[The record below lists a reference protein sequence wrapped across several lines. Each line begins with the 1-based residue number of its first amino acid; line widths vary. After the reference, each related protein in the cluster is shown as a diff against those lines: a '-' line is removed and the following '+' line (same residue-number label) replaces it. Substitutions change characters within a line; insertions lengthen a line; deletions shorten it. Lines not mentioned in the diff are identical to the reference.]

1 MTSPTTTTRRR
12 AARPK
17 LDAIAADAVDLAR
30 EALEDVTEP
39 GQVGQHLRAEA
50 SADRLVTHVF
60 ECTMP
65 GYRGWSWVA
74 VLARAPRAKFATVAE
89 TALLP
94 GDDALL
100 APDWEPWSE
109 RLKPEDIGAED
120 QVAQWELG
128 LGRPRVLSP
137 EGRADAAE
145 RWIEGDFGPR
155 PSSGRGRRG
164 TVSAHCSSCG
174 FLSLLAG
181 SLRGE
186 FGVCTNEWSPADGR
200 VVHLGYGCG
209 AHSETGKEDAA
220 AEAPRNGGV
229 IVDEL
234 DVEYQKPADGTDTS
248 GSATDR
254 AASDKGP
261 SDGADPGNAG
271 TSGPGADSCDN
282 AAQGPDPQGPDS
294 AAQGPGP
301 DAPGPDAQGVQ
312 SSDPAPEKESA
323 DAATG
328 SDVRVVGPADS
339 ADTPGDTDTR
349 TADPAEA
356 EPAEPAEPAED
367 EPAESAEAENAGR
380 APAEKA
386 ERAPAQAAPAAP
398 AEPGADGP
406 AESAEAENAGRTPAE
421 KAERAPAEDSEPADA
436 ERAREAE
443 QTSTSED

>member
-1 MTSPTTTTRRR
+1 MTSPTTATRRR
-12 AARPK
+12 TARPK

-30 EALEDVTEP
+30 EALEEVTEP
-39 GQVGQHLRAEA
+39 GQIGQHLRAEA
-50 SADRLVTHVF
+50 NADRLVTHVF

-100 APDWEPWSE
+100 APEWEPWSE
-109 RLKPEDIGAED
+109 RLKPEDIGADDLLPYKGYDERLEHGYEATGEEDED

-128 LGRPRVLSP
+128 LGRRRVLSP

-155 PSSGRGRRG
+155 QTSGRGRRG
-164 TVSAHCSSCG
+164 TVAANCSSCG

-209 AHSETGKEDAA
+209 AHSETGKQDAA
-220 AEAPRNGGV
+220 PETPRNGGV

-234 DVEYQKPADGTDTS
+234 DVEYQETADGADTS
-248 GSATDR
+248 GSDDDHGTSSDGAPSDA
-254 AASDKGP
+254 AASDGATSDAAVSDAAS
-261 SDGADPGNAG
+261 SDGA
-271 TSGPGADSCDN
+271 TS
-282 AAQGPDPQGPDS
+282 
-294 AAQGPGP
+294 
-301 DAPGPDAQGVQ
+301 DAQGAQNSGTVPGNERW
-312 SSDPAPEKESA
+312 DAEKASN
-323 DAATG
+323 
-328 SDVRVVGPADS
+328 VRVVGPAES
-339 ADTPGDTDTR
+339 ADTRADTDTQ
-349 TADPAEA
+349 TAEQ
-356 EPAEPAEPAED
+356 
-367 EPAESAEAENAGR
+367 AEAENIE
-380 APAEKA
+380 PAETA
-386 ERAPAQAAPAAP
+386 ERTEAEPIEP
-398 AEPGADGP
+398 AETAERTEAEPMEP
-406 AESAEAENAGRTPAE
+406 AETAETAI
-421 KAERAPAEDSEPADA
+421 
-436 ERAREAE
+436 EAE